1 MSHPG
6 FAPRVFS
13 LLALGLAAACT
24 AAPST
29 TFNDAGVGGTGAG
42 NGTGGETIIITGGGG
57 SGNSGTGGNNACA
70 AEPHQAQQLPLDM
83 YIMLDQS
90 GSMDDIT
97 GSNGS
102 GPSKWDAVSSALKSF
117 IQQPSLAGISVGIQF
132 FPVLQPNCPV
142 YCQSPSDTTTCG
154 SWGPCVDFS
163 GFGLGPFVC
172 QSCYD
177 QVQDSC
183 AAADYAKP
191 EVEIALLP
199 GVASKIVAAI
209 DKHGPATAT
218 PTEPA
223 LQGAITH
230 AQTWLAN
237 HAGHAAVAVLA
248 TDGLPTEC
256 GVAGSSNPT
265 QAQIQSSLV
274 QIAQQGLGNGVKTFT
289 IGIFAASD
297 GPDGKNLLNAVSQA
311 GGTGQTF
318 TINTGGNV
326 NQQFLDALNKI
337 RGAALGCNYSIP
349 VPQSGTPDYTR
360 VNVQYTPGG
369 GGNSQVFP
377 YVASQAQCAGD
388 GWYYDNAAAPKQ
400 IILCPSTCTK
410 VVSAARPPYFRA
422 DLPSPKMA
430 A

>member
-6 FAPRVFS
+6 FAPRVLSF
-13 LLALGLAAACT
+13 LALGLAAACS
-24 AAPST
+24 AAPVN
-29 TFNDAGVGGTGAG
+29 TFDDAGVGGTG
-42 NGTGGETIIITGGGG
+42 NRTNTGTDIIITGSGG
-57 SGNSGTGGNNACA
+57 SGSGGNNACA

-90 GSMDDIT
+90 GSMDDPT
-97 GSNGS
+97 GA
-102 GPSKWDAVSSALKSF
+102 GPTKWDAVSSALNSF

-132 FPVLQPNCPV
+132 FPILQPNCPV

-154 SWGPCVDFS
+154 TWGPCMDAS

-172 QSCYD
+172 QSCYF

-191 EVEIALLP
+191 EVEIAPLP
-199 GVASKIVAAI
+199 GIAAKITAAI
-209 DKHGPATAT
+209 AKHGPATAT

-237 HAGHAAVAVLA
+237 HPGHAAVAVLA

-256 GVAGSSNPT
+256 GVAASGT
-265 QAQIQSSLV
+265 AAQIQSSLV

-289 IGIFAASD
+289 IGIFGTAD
-297 GPDGKNLLNAVSQA
+297 GNDGKNLLNAVSQA

-318 TINTGGNV
+318 SINTGGNV

-337 RGAALGCNYSIP
+337 RGAALGCNYTIP
-349 VPQSGTPDYTR
+349 VPASGTPDFNR

-369 GGNSQVFP
+369 SGNAQVFP
-377 YVASQAQCAGD
+377 YYGSKAQCPASGD
-388 GWYYDNAAAPKQ
+388 GWFYDNAAAPTQ

-410 VVSAARPPYFRA
+410 VSADTAGKIDILLGCA
-422 DLPSPKMA
+422 TQIQ
-430 A
+430 